1 MVTIPLLSSVD
12 KDSPEKLM
20 ALVQKGDSR
29 AYHQL
34 LSQLEPLI
42 RRMIARKVPAADVED
57 VVQEV
62 LVSIHKARHTYD
74 GSRALMPWVFAIAR
88 FRLTDYLRQHYAAM
102 KHVHV
107 DIDGMHEFLA
117 QPVTESTELSEHMNE
132 ALKSLPQR
140 QQTILTLMHEQGYT
154 AKEVGAQLG
163 MKESAVKVAAHR
175 AYKQM
180 KTKLQEQ

>member
-1 MVTIPLLSSVD
+1 MVTLPLISPIE

-20 ALVQKGDSR
+20 AAAQKGDAR
-29 AYHQL
+29 AYRQL
-34 LSQLEPLI
+34 LTDLEPPI

-62 LVSIHKARHTYD
+62 LVSIHKARHTFD
-74 GSRALMPWVFAIAR
+74 GTRALMPWVFAIAR

-117 QPVTESTELSEHMNE
+117 EPVTESTELSEDMDG

-140 QQTILTLMHEQGYT
+140 QQQILALMHTQGYT
-154 AKEVGAQLG
+154 AKEVGVRLG

-180 KTKLQEQ
+180 KTRLQGQ